1 METILII
8 LVSGTLNAVCF
19 FIGAKVGQ
27 KVSKGEPIEA
37 PTLNPMKAIKE
48 REERKEADKEA
59 ERLEI
64 ILQNIENYDGSPN
77 GQRDVPRW

>member
-1 METILII
+1 METIFII

-19 FIGAKVGQ
+19 FIGARIGQ
-27 KVSKGEPIEA
+27 KVSKGETIEA
-37 PTLNPMKAIKE
+37 PTLNPMKAIRE
-48 REERKEADKEA
+48 REERKEADKES

>member
-1 METILII
+1 METIFII

-19 FIGAKVGQ
+19 FIGAKIGQ
-27 KVSKGEPIEA
+27 KVSKGERIEA
-37 PTLNPMKAIKE
+37 PTLNPMKAIRE

>member
-1 METILII
+1 METIFII

-19 FIGAKVGQ
+19 FIGAKIGQ
-27 KVSKGEPIEA
+27 KVSKGETIEA
-37 PTLNPMKAIKE
+37 PTLNPMKAIRE
-48 REERKEADKEA
+48 REERKEADKES

>member
-1 METILII
+1 METIILIAI
-8 LVSGTLNAVCF
+8 VGTLNVVCF
-19 FIGAKVGQ
+19 FIGAKIGQ
-27 KVSKGEPIEA
+27 KVSKGETIEA
-37 PTLNPMKAIKE
+37 PTLNPMKAIRE

-64 ILQNIENYDGSPN
+64 VLQNIENYDGSPN

>member
-19 FIGAKVGQ
+19 FIGAKIGQ

-48 REERKEADKEA
+48 REERKEADKES

>member
-1 METILII
+1 METIFII

-19 FIGAKVGQ
+19 FIGAKIGQ
-27 KVSKGEPIEA
+27 KVSKGETIEA
-37 PTLNPMKAIKE
+37 PTLNPMKAIRE
-48 REERKEADKEA
+48 REERKEADKES

-77 GQRDVPRW
+77 GQRVVPRR

>member
-19 FIGAKVGQ
+19 FIGARIGQ
-27 KVSKGEPIEA
+27 KVSKGETIET
-37 PTLNPMKAIKE
+37 PTLNPMKAIRE
-48 REERKEADKEA
+48 REERKEADKES

>member
-19 FIGAKVGQ
+19 FIGAKIGQ
-27 KVSKGEPIEA
+27 KVSKGETIEA
-37 PTLNPMKAIKE
+37 PTLNPMKAIRE
-48 REERKEADKEA
+48 REERKEADKES

>member
-1 METILII
+1 METIFII

-27 KVSKGEPIEA
+27 KVSKGETIEA
-37 PTLNPMKAIKE
+37 PTLNPMKAIRE
-48 REERKEADKEA
+48 REERKEADKES

>member
-1 METILII
+1 METIFII

-19 FIGAKVGQ
+19 FIGAKIGQ
-27 KVSKGEPIEA
+27 KVSKGETIEA
-37 PTLNPMKAIKE
+37 PTLNPMKAIRE

>member
-1 METILII
+1 MGET
-8 LVSGTLNAVCF
+8 
-19 FIGAKVGQ
+19 
-27 KVSKGEPIEA
+27 IEA
-37 PTLNPMKAIKE
+37 PTLNPMKAIRE
-48 REERKEADKEA
+48 REERKEADKES

>member
-1 METILII
+1 METIFII

-19 FIGAKVGQ
+19 FIGAKIGQ
-27 KVSKGEPIEA
+27 KVSKGETIKA
-37 PTLNPMKAIKE
+37 PTLNPMKAIRE
-48 REERKEADKEA
+48 REERKEADKES

>member
-1 METILII
+1 METIFII

-19 FIGAKVGQ
+19 FIGAKIGQ
-27 KVSKGEPIEA
+27 KVNKGETIEA
-37 PTLNPMKAIKE
+37 PTLNPMKAIRE
-48 REERKEADKEA
+48 REERKEADKES

>member
-19 FIGAKVGQ
+19 FIGARIGQ
-27 KVSKGEPIEA
+27 KVSKGETIEA

-48 REERKEADKEA
+48 REERKEADKES

>member
-19 FIGAKVGQ
+19 FIGARIGQ
-27 KVSKGEPIEA
+27 KVSKGETIEA
-37 PTLNPMKAIKE
+37 PTLNPMKAIRE
-48 REERKEADKEA
+48 REERKEADKES

>member
-27 KVSKGEPIEA
+27 KVSKGETIEA
-37 PTLNPMKAIKE
+37 PTLNPMKAIRE
-48 REERKEADKEA
+48 REERKEADKES